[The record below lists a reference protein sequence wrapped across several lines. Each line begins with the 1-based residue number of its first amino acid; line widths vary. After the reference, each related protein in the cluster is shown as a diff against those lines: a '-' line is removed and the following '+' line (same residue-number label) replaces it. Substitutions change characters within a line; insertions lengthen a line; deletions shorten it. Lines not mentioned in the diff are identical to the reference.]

1 VAVLAAAA
9 VPSAAVAAK
18 RTPQKVS
25 LRLSGV
31 SVRSEVACGA
41 THRTAVVSAGTP
53 VTASIRV
60 ANRRSGRRASV
71 SARRRT
77 LLVSERCRDGRWVRT
92 ARSALGRAPVRRGAV
107 RRFRRALALSEPG
120 DLRVRAALT
129 GPRKRHPA
137 RSGFIYVRA
146 VAADVTERAV
156 SFHVVNRNGSRVPCD
171 ADGKA
176 YDIHAQL
183 VGPRSALDRDGGAV
197 TVYLHQIG
205 MGSWYWHFKAVPGY
219 DYAGELARLGH
230 VSLVIDEIGYGDSGR
245 PEGTKSC
252 YGSEADTAS
261 QIAKQLREGGYAAS
275 GGAAPRFGKVALG
288 SNAAAG
294 LMSQPAAYSFG
305 NFDALVVTSWADQGF
320 STFLTRGA
328 FEENAFC
335 AGGGDTKDGQPGY
348 VNTPMDASLVGPL
361 YFADA
366 DPRVL
371 QATTALRSPGPCGE
385 PQSALAT
392 IGGDQAALREVKV
405 PVLLV
410 YGTKDAFFDDP
421 RSAGDQQKGLY
432 TGSRDVTATFIDG
445 AGNALALERSAPRF
459 RDIVSSWL
467 AGRGF

>member
-1 VAVLAAAA
+1 M
-9 VPSAAVAAK
+9 
-18 RTPQKVS
+18 
-25 LRLSGV
+25 
-31 SVRSEVACGA
+31 
-41 THRTAVVSAGTP
+41 
-53 VTASIRV
+53 
-60 ANRRSGRRASV
+60 
-71 SARRRT
+71 
-77 LLVSERCRDGRWVRT
+77 RD
-92 ARSALGRAPVRRGAV
+92 
-107 RRFRRALALSEPG
+107 PG

-129 GPRKRHPA
+129 GPRKSHPA

-146 VAADVTERAV
+146 VADVAERAV

-183 VGPRSALDRDGGAV
+183 VGPRSALDRDGGPV

-205 MGSWYWHFKAVPGY
+205 MGSWYWHFKAVPDY
-219 DYAGELARLGH
+219 DFATELARLGH
-230 VSLVIDEIGYGDSGR
+230 VSLVIDEVGYGDSGR
-245 PEGTKSC
+245 PDGTKSC

-261 QIAKQLREGGYAAS
+261 QIAKQLRDGGYTAS

-320 STFLTRGA
+320 STFLTKGA
-328 FEENAFC
+328 FDENAFC
-335 AGGGDTKDGQPGY
+335 AGGGQTKDGQPGY
-348 VNTPMDASLVGPL
+348 VNTPMDDSLVGQL

-432 TGSRDVTATFIDG
+432 SGSRDVTATFIDG

-467 AGRGF
+467 AGRGY